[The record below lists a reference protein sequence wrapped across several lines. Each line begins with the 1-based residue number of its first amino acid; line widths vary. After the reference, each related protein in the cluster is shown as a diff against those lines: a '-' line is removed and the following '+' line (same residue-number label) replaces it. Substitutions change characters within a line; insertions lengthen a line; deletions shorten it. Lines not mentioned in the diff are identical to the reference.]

1 MTILLIII
9 TNTFIISGII
19 FQNTNLF
26 WTAGLFAI
34 LSLIFWIYSH
44 VKDVM
49 PEPMAKHEKT
59 YIIQKVA
66 RQNSIPAMGIPEIK
80 K

>member
-9 TNTFIISGII
+9 TNTLIISGII

-34 LSLIFWIYSH
+34 LSLIFWTYSH
-44 VKDVM
+44 IKDAM
-49 PEPMAKHEKT
+49 PEPKVKHQKTFTLEK
-59 YIIQKVA
+59 I
-66 RQNSIPAMGIPEIK
+66 
-80 K
+80 